1 MKRLGNGQKGRNDGS
16 VSKGTRAGLVNVIL
30 VNRLLSAIKRSLA
43 RRKHQADIG
52 AYIKGGRKPWSRG
65 YNLSKFD
72 FITSVLN
79 NSGLMAKFR
88 AQQVLS
94 DGYGYGYD
102 ERVVEY
108 SRTLSRLSADSSK
121 LLDVGSI
128 FNFREIAGH
137 LKVSGKHMRILTL
150 VLESRAFW

>member
-1 MKRLGNGQKGRNDGS
+1 
-16 VSKGTRAGLVNVIL
+16 
-30 VNRLLSAIKRSLA
+30 
-43 RRKHQADIG
+43 
-52 AYIKGGRKPWSRG
+52 
-65 YNLSKFD
+65 
-72 FITSVLN
+72 
-79 NSGLMAKFR
+79 MAKFR

-108 SRTLSRLSADSSK
+108 PWTLSWLSADSSK

-137 LKVSGKHMRILTL
+137 LKASGKNMTILTL
-150 VLESRAFW
+150 VAESRALWQRGISYHYGGLRRLPFRDDRFDEIRTISTLGYVGMGNRVYTEEDDTARIGLEAEKDFYE